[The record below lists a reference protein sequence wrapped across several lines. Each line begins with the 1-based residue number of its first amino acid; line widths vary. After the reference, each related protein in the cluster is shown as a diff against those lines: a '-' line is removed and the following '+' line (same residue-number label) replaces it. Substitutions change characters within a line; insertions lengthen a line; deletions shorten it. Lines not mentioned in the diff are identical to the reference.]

1 MRPYDG
7 GTIDPRRKSEPGSG
21 GHKGRPYERTEG
33 GSVGAA
39 LMAARAACTL
49 AERTRPNGPAVSGA
63 ANSLFHP
70 AVIPLPLGGGIFL
83 PGCKLD
89 AFPCHH
95 RASKKILPKG
105 NETPIYSVY
114 YSRRTH

>member
-7 GTIDPRRKSEPGSG
+7 GTIDPRRESEPGSG

-39 LMAARAACTL
+39 LMAARTACTF
-49 AERTRPNGPAVSGA
+49 AERTRPNGPAGSGA

-83 PGCKLD
+83 P
-89 AFPCHH
+89 
-95 RASKKILPKG
+95 
-105 NETPIYSVY
+105 
-114 YSRRTH
+114 